1 MSLSNEPTVQDV
13 LLQSAEGAAAMAT
26 ATAAAAT
33 VATSNQLPPYPSP
46 TDYPNHY
53 LYGCACKQWRNK
65 KELSVLGLLNKPWLQ
80 KSAPPKKGKAPV
92 PKPAPPPLTVTLR
105 KFGHVDYA
113 ETYDED
119 DSGDESTSE
128 RPAKK
133 TKKGKWPIVV
143 SY

>member
-13 LLQSAEGAAAMAT
+13 LLASAEGAAASAS
-26 ATAAAAT
+26 AAASSA
-33 VATSNQLPPYPSP
+33 VATSNQLPPYPSR
-46 TDYPNHY
+46 TDYPNPY

-65 KELSVLGLLNKPWLQ
+65 KELYDLGLLNKPWLQ
-80 KSAPPKKGKAPV
+80 ESAPPKKGKATV
-92 PKPAPPPLTVTLR
+92 PKPVPQPLTVRLR
-105 KFGHVDYA
+105 EHGHVDYA